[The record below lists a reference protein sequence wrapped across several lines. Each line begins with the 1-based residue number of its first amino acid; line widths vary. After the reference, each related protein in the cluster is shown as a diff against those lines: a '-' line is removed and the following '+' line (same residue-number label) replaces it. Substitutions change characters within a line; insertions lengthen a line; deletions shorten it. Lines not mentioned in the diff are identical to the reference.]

1 MAKQEI
7 FTKMFR
13 HNLLSAIFIFF
24 SLSLAFANNPT
35 ANKTRPESA
44 FDKVLRQGE
53 LAKILSEVPNRLDL
67 QLERLTAYFFHQKIN
82 QYRLDRNLNTLYWD
96 DRMWLAA
103 RNHNLYLWKQ
113 NALTHE
119 ESKEKPFYS
128 GLNPWDRMQYVT
140 YNNYKMESFSENCL
154 YFTDHFLTF
163 EADAAMELAERAL
176 VQWKNSPGHNK
187 NMLDPK
193 HFAHGTSFIVAGV
206 YLYATTNFGNASNF
220 EVNEIAITWNDSLAK
235 RFPPRKISK
244 RKPFVAAKWSVMQIE
259 KELFNV
265 VKARMPKH
273 TSAYNSDLA
282 YAAEMGIKSKKEIEN
297 EQTEVEYTKLRYLKT
312 AKDSKLKLILSKLHE
327 KVYRFEFS
335 IEQLQNKSAYKV
347 IDDRISKDLS
357 AATKIKNWGGKCVLT
372 EKDKLYICDIDLIY
386 VIDK

>member
-1 MAKQEI
+1 MRKFKLYQII
-7 FTKMFR
+7 FYSLFIATAFSQQPNNS
-13 HNLLSAIFIFF
+13 NL
-24 SLSLAFANNPT
+24 
-35 ANKTRPESA
+35 KTRPESV

-53 LAKILSEVPNRLDL
+53 LAKILNEVPNRLDL

-82 QYRLDRNLNTLYWD
+82 QYRLERNLNTMYWD

-128 GLNPWDRMQYVT
+128 GVEPWDRMQYVT
-140 YNNYKMESFSENCL
+140 YNNFKMESFSENCL

-187 NMLDPK
+187 NMLNPK

-235 RFPPRKISK
+235 RFPPRAVSK
-244 RKPFVAAKWSVMQIE
+244 RKPFVAAKWSVQQIE

-265 VKARMPKH
+265 VKARMPKPA
-273 TSAYNSDLA
+273 SAYNADFTLT
-282 YAAEMGIKSKKEIEN
+282 AEMGIKSRSGKEI
-297 EQTEVEYTKLRYLKT
+297 TKEIQDTKSNYKKAT
-312 AKDSKLKLILSKLHE
+312 AKPDLKLMLSKLHE
-327 KVYRFEFS
+327 KAYRFEFS
-335 IEQLQNKSAYKV
+335 IEQLQNKSAFKV
-347 IDDRISKDLS
+347 IDDRINKDFT
-357 AATKIKNWGGKCVLT
+357 AATKIKNWGGKCALT
-372 EKDKLYICDIDLIY
+372 EKDKLFICDIDLIY

>member
-1 MAKQEI
+1 MYKLKLYQII
-7 FTKMFR
+7 FYSLIFS
-13 HNLLSAIFIFF
+13 SAFPQQP
-24 SLSLAFANNPT
+24 NNI
-35 ANKTRPESA
+35 KTRPESV

-53 LAKILSEVPNRLDL
+53 LAKILSQVPNRLDL

-82 QYRLDRNLNTLYWD
+82 QYRLERNLNTMYWD

-119 ESKEKPFYS
+119 ETNGKPFYS
-128 GLNPWDRMQYVT
+128 GINPWDRMQYVT
-140 YNNYKMESFSENCL
+140 YNNFKMESFSENCL

-163 EADAAMELAERAL
+163 EADAAMEIAERAL

-235 RFPPRKISK
+235 KFPPRAVSK
-244 RKPFVAAKWSVMQIE
+244 RKPFVAAKWSVQQAE

-265 VKARMPKH
+265 VKARMPKQA
-273 TSAYNSDLA
+273 SAYNVDFTL
-282 YAAEMGIKSKKEIEN
+282 AAEMGIKSRAGKEMS
-297 EQTEVEYTKLRYLKT
+297 TKITDTKSRYQKSAANL
-312 AKDSKLKLILSKLHE
+312 DMKLLLSRLHE
-327 KVYRFEFS
+327 KAYRFEFS
-335 IEQLQNKSAYKV
+335 KEQLINKSALKI
-347 IDDRISKDLS
+347 IDDCISKDLP
-357 AATKIKNWGGKCVLT
+357 APTKIKNWGGKCLLT
-372 EKDKLYICDIDLIY
+372 ERNNGFVCEIDLIY